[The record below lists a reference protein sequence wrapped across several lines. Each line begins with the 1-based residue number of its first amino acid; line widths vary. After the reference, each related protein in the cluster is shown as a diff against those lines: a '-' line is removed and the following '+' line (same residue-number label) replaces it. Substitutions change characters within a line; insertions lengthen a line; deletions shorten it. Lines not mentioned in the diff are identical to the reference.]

1 VSELKKQGQRAFAW
15 DFLGKILTQGS
26 GFVVAVIL
34 ARLLDPSEFGLIAM
48 VMVII
53 GIANIFTDMGLGSAL
68 IQRESVRPLHY
79 STVFY
84 FNISAGLLLSILT
97 FCSAELIASFYG
109 QRALVPLTQVLSISF
124 IINALSSTQTTR
136 LRKELDYSTLTRV
149 KFISS
154 LASGLTGLVF
164 AFEGFGVWS
173 LVAQTLTMGV
183 VYNLLIWTSSRWR
196 PDAAFS
202 LKALRELWSFGFHM
216 FLAGMLDAV
225 ATRLDYI
232 IIGKLFA
239 ADTLGFF
246 QRAKSLNA
254 MVSHNASSSLMAV
267 LFPVL
272 SKVQSD
278 IPRLRRIVINL
289 LGVLSFVTFLLLG
302 GLYIVSHE
310 LIVLLFGEKWV
321 VSVDYF
327 KILVI
332 SGFAFPLSG
341 LLVNV
346 LSSLGKSG
354 KFLRLE
360 IYKKIFVVANLGI
373 LLLHGIHW
381 YLYGLIVVA
390 ILGVSL
396 NLVFACR
403 EIDVSVNLVAAP
415 IVSQATVTLLSVF
428 AVVYTAPFL
437 QLGLLSGILAKGSM
451 FAALYLLLSAGFR
464 TSAYFAARR
473 QLTES
478 LKHWRE

>member
-1 VSELKKQGQRAFAW
+1 
-15 DFLGKILTQGS
+15 
-26 GFVVAVIL
+26 
-34 ARLLDPSEFGLIAM
+34 
-48 VMVII
+48 
-53 GIANIFTDMGLGSAL
+53 
-68 IQRESVRPLHY
+68 
-79 STVFY
+79 
-84 FNISAGLLLSILT
+84 
-97 FCSAELIASFYG
+97 
-109 QRALVPLTQVLSISF
+109 
-124 IINALSSTQTTR
+124 
-136 LRKELDYSTLTRV
+136 
-149 KFISS
+149 
-154 LASGLTGLVF
+154 
-164 AFEGFGVWS
+164 
-173 LVAQTLTMGV
+173 
-183 VYNLLIWTSSRWR
+183 
-196 PDAAFS
+196 
-202 LKALRELWSFGFHM
+202 
-216 FLAGMLDAV
+216 
-225 ATRLDYI
+225 
-232 IIGKLFA
+232 LFA

-254 MVSHNASSSLMAV
+254 MVSRNASSSLMAV

-278 IPRLRRIVINL
+278 IPRLRRIVVNL

-332 SGFAFPLSG
+332 SSFAFPLSG

-354 KFLRLE
+354 IFLRLE

-428 AVVYTAPFL
+428 AVVYTAPFF

-464 TSAYFAARR
+464 TSAYFAARQ